1 VIFTWINW
9 LEDGMPIKAIA
20 IGTIGVGLI
29 FLTTSQVAL
38 AQTGAAA
45 KKELQRG
52 EYLVGYAGCND
63 CHSPKLDTPDGP
75 VPDKSRLLS
84 GFLPMRS
91 CHQFLRTPWG
101 RVPINGA
108 QSQMVT

>member
-1 VIFTWINW
+1 
-9 LEDGMPIKAIA
+9 MPIKAIA

-29 FLTTSQVAL
+29 LLTTSQVAL

-84 GFLPMRS
+84 GFPANAQLPPVPS
-91 CHQFLRTPWG
+91 DAVGPGPNQWG
-101 RVPINGA
+101 AIANGD
-108 QSQMVT
+108 